1 MSASNNFITRPVLTT
16 VCSILIVIVGLI
28 AIPILPIENLPDIA
42 PPTVKVRAN
51 YTGADAVSVEE
62 GVTSVLE
69 QQINGVENMDFIT
82 SNSSADGVSAID
94 VAFASGTN
102 GDINQVNVQNR
113 VSLAEPQLPEEV
125 RKAGVTVNKA
135 SNSILLV
142 YNFGSE
148 DPDEITYSAETISGL
163 LDLKLTD
170 AIKRVSGVGD
180 LTYFGNRKLA
190 FRLWLDPDR
199 LASFG
204 LTSSDVVNQ
213 LSSQNRLVP
222 AGQVGAEPAPQGQQ
236 YTFTVQLQGRLR
248 SVEEFEQMVVRTADE
263 GGLVRLM
270 DVGSVQLGGESYAVS
285 ATDLQGVP
293 SVGLAVYQLSGSNAL
308 EVSDGVKQVLA
319 DFETTMPV
327 GMKMEKIYDNTD
339 FITASIQGV
348 VNSLRDA
355 VVLVVL
361 ILFLFL
367 QNWKATLVPGIAIP
381 VALIGTFGLVLGFGF
396 SLNQLTLF
404 GLVLA
409 TGLVVDDAITVIE
422 DTASK
427 KSEGMTALEAA
438 KATMDELFSA
448 IIATSLVKFAVF
460 LPVLFFPGA
469 TGTIYKQFAATVIF
483 SIAISTFNALT
494 FSPMLSA
501 LLLARESKD
510 PGRRNY
516 AIAGSVIGF
525 IYALLVV
532 GGGAALVLVPTA
544 FGALIGLLLG
554 RAVNRPSTL
563 PFTIGGAITG
573 LILVGVSR
581 VVPVIVYPSLGLALG
596 WFAPLIFTNFNRAYA
611 VMESRYASALE
622 WALGRRR
629 LVMSIL
635 GTGILLTAVA
645 FRVIPGGFV
654 PIEDQGYAI
663 GVVQAPEGVSTQVTE
678 AINQKVAAV
687 LRTEKDITAASL
699 FSGASFDGNGPNKG
713 LFFFGTKNWSDRK
726 ERDQNVGAIV
736 TRLNQKLALSVD
748 GARVFVVEPPAIPGY
763 GTGGGFEFQLL
774 DQSGGAYDLAALYGT
789 AGRLIRVGNA
799 DPDLGNVYTLF
810 APESPQIEIQ
820 VDRDRLAAMDV
831 DFGTAMQTFSINFGG
846 LYVNDTFQE
855 GKVRRVYVQADAE
868 SRATP
873 ERLSAVYVQSL
884 NGELISLAEF
894 FSVRETLGPSVVS
907 HFNLYR
913 SIKIEGTPAPG
924 KSSGQAITAMKG
936 IFETINPQGLSFD
949 WTGISREEVKA
960 GALAVVI
967 FALGILAVYLVLS
980 AQYESYADPLI
991 ILMTVPTAMLGAL
1004 AFLALRGEVLNVYA
1018 QVGLVML
1025 IGLAAG
1031 NGILIVDMANQRM
1044 QAGANPLQAAQFAAA
1059 SRLRPIL
1066 MTAISS
1072 LFGFMPL
1079 VFASGAGARSQT
1091 SLGAVVFGGL
1101 LIATILSLFVVPVFY
1116 VVMKSLLGYSDG
1128 ASGGSSTNGDD
1139 PDAGLVGS

>member
-42 PPTVKVRAN
+42 PPTVKVRAT

-62 GVTSVLE
+62 GVTTVLE
-69 QQINGVENMDFIT
+69 QQINGVENMDFIK
-82 SNSSADGVSAID
+82 SNSSSDGVSAID
-94 VAFASGTN
+94 VAFASGTD

-142 YNFGSE
+142 YNFGSANPE
-148 DPDEITYSAETISGL
+148 EILYSAETISGL

-170 AIKRVSGVGD
+170 SIKRVTGVGD

-190 FRLWLDPDR
+190 FRLWLDPSK
-199 LASFG
+199 LSTYG
-204 LTSSDVVNQ
+204 LTSTDVVNQ

-222 AGQVGAEPAPQGQQ
+222 AGQVGGEPSPMGQEF
-236 YTFTVQLQGRLR
+236 TFTVQLQGRLR
-248 SVEEFEQMVVRTADE
+248 SVEEFENMIVRTADE
-263 GGLVRLM
+263 GGLVRLR

-293 SVGLAVYQLSGSNAL
+293 SVGLAVYQLTGSNAL
-308 EVSDGVKQVLA
+308 EVSDGVKKVLA
-319 DFETTMPV
+319 EFEKTMPI

-339 FITASIQGV
+339 FITASIKGV

-355 VVLVVL
+355 VILVVL

-381 VALIGTFGLVLGFGF
+381 VALIGTFGLVLSFGF

-422 DTASK
+422 DTSTK
-427 KSEGMTALEAA
+427 KSEGLSALEAA
-438 KATMDELFSA
+438 KSTMDELFSA

-501 LLLARESKD
+501 LLLSRESKD
-510 PGRRNY
+510 PGRKVY
-516 AIAGSVIGF
+516 AIAGTVIGF
-525 IYALLVV
+525 FYGLLVV
-532 GGGAALVLVPTA
+532 GDGAALVMVPTLV
-544 FGALIGLLLG
+544 GALVGLLLS
-554 RAVNRPSTL
+554 RFLQRPAVL
-563 PFTIGGAITG
+563 PFTVGGAIAG
-573 LILVGVSR
+573 LVLVGVSR
-581 VVPVIVYPSLGLALG
+581 IVPVILYPALGLTLG
-596 WFAPLIFTNFNRAYA
+596 WFTPVIFANFNRFYA
-611 VMESRYASALE
+611 VMEARYSSALN
-622 WALGRRR
+622 WALGSRR
-629 LVMSIL
+629 LVMGIL
-635 GTGILLTAVA
+635 GVGILLTAVA
-645 FRVIPGGFV
+645 FRAIPGGFV

-687 LRTEKDITAASL
+687 LRTEKDITAASV
-699 FSGASFDGNGPNKG
+699 FSGASLDGNSPNKG

-736 TRLNQKLALSVD
+736 ERLNQKLAASID
-748 GARVFVVEPPAIPGY
+748 GARVIVVEPPAIPGY

-774 DQSGGAYDLAALYGT
+774 DQSGGAYNLADLYAT
-789 AGRLIRVGNA
+789 AGRLVQAGNA
-799 DPDLGNVYTLF
+799 DPDLNRVYTLF
-810 APESPQIEIQ
+810 APESPQIEIK
-820 VDRDRLAAMDV
+820 VDRERMAAVDV
-831 DFGTAMQTFSINFGG
+831 DFGSAMQTFSVNFGG

-873 ERLSAVYVQSL
+873 EKLSSIYVKDQS
-884 NGELISLAEF
+884 GEQIPLSEF
-894 FSVRETLGPSVVS
+894 FTVRETLGPTVVP

-913 SIKIEGTPAPG
+913 AIKIEGTPAPG

-936 IFETINPQGLSFD
+936 TFESLNPQGLGFD

-980 AQYESYADPLI
+980 AQYESYSDPLI

-1004 AFLALRGEVLNVYA
+1004 VFLALRGEVLNVYA

-1044 QAGANPLQAAQFAAA
+1044 QAGANALEAARFAAG

-1072 LFGFMPL
+1072 LFGFIPL

-1101 LIATILSLFVVPVFY
+1101 LIATVLSLFVVPVFY
-1116 VVMKSLLGYSDG
+1116 VVMKSLLGEADGQSEAG
-1128 ASGGSSTNGDD
+1128 ASS
-1139 PDAGLVGS
+1139 

>member
-42 PPTVKVRAN
+42 PPTVKVRAT

-62 GVTSVLE
+62 GVTTVLE
-69 QQINGVENMDFIT
+69 QQINGVENMDFIK
-82 SNSSADGVSAID
+82 SNSSSDGVSAID
-94 VAFASGTN
+94 VAFASGTD

-142 YNFGSE
+142 YNFGSA
-148 DPDEITYSAETISGL
+148 DPDQILYSAETISGL

-170 AIKRVSGVGD
+170 SIKRVTGVGD

-190 FRLWLDPDR
+190 FRLWLDPNK
-199 LASFG
+199 LSTFG
-204 LTSSDVVNQ
+204 LTSTDVVNQ

-222 AGQVGAEPAPQGQQ
+222 AGQVGGEPSPKGQEF
-236 YTFTVQLQGRLR
+236 TFTVQLQGRLR
-248 SVEEFEQMVVRTADE
+248 SVEEFENMIVRTADE
-263 GGLVRLM
+263 GGLVRLR

-293 SVGLAVYQLSGSNAL
+293 SVGLAVYQLTGSNAL
-308 EVSDGVKQVLA
+308 EVSDGVKKVLA
-319 DFETTMPV
+319 EFEKTMPI

-339 FITASIQGV
+339 FITASIKGV

-355 VVLVVL
+355 VILVVL

-381 VALIGTFGLVLGFGF
+381 VALIGTFGLVLAFGF

-422 DTASK
+422 DTSTK
-427 KSEGMTALEAA
+427 KSEGLSALEAA
-438 KATMDELFSA
+438 KSTMDELFSA

-510 PGRRNY
+510 PGRKVY
-516 AIAGSVIGF
+516 AIAGAVIGF
-525 IYALLVV
+525 TYGLLVV
-532 GGGAALVLVPTA
+532 GDGAALVLVPTIV
-544 FGALIGLLLG
+544 GALIGLLLS
-554 RAVNRPSTL
+554 RFLQRPAVL
-563 PFTIGGAITG
+563 PFTIGGAIAG
-573 LILVGVSR
+573 LVLVGVSR
-581 VVPVIVYPSLGLALG
+581 ILPVIFYPALGLTLG
-596 WFAPLIFTNFNRAYA
+596 WFTPVIFSNFNRFYA
-611 VMESRYASALE
+611 AMETRYSSALN
-622 WALGRRR
+622 WALESRR
-629 LVMSIL
+629 LVMGIL
-635 GTGILLTAVA
+635 GVGILLTAVA
-645 FRVIPGGFV
+645 FRAIPGGFV

-663 GVVQAPEGVSTQVTE
+663 GVVQAPEGVSTQITE

-687 LRTEKDITAASL
+687 LRTEKDITAASV
-699 FSGASFDGNGPNKG
+699 FSGASLDGNSPNKG

-736 TRLNQKLALSVD
+736 ERLNQKLAASID
-748 GARVFVVEPPAIPGY
+748 GARVIVVEPPAIPGY

-774 DQSGGAYDLAALYGT
+774 DQSGGAYNLADLYAT
-789 AGRLIRVGNA
+789 AGRLVQAGNA
-799 DPDLGNVYTLF
+799 DPDLNRVYTLF
-810 APESPQIEIQ
+810 SPESPQIEIK
-820 VDRDRLAAMDV
+820 VDRERMAAVDV
-831 DFGTAMQTFSINFGG
+831 DFGSAMQTFSVNFGG

-873 ERLSAVYVQSL
+873 EKLSSIYVKDQA
-884 NGELISLAEF
+884 GEQIPLSEF
-894 FSVRETLGPSVVS
+894 FTVRETLGPTVVP

-913 SIKIEGTPAPG
+913 AIKIEGTPAAG

-936 IFETINPQGLSFD
+936 TFETLNPQGLSFD

-980 AQYESYADPLI
+980 AQYESYSDPLI

-1004 AFLALRGEVLNVYA
+1004 VFLALRGEVLNVYA

-1044 QAGANPLQAAQFAAA
+1044 QAGANALDAARFAAG

-1072 LFGFMPL
+1072 LFGFIPL

-1101 LIATILSLFVVPVFY
+1101 LIATVLSLFVVPVFY
-1116 VVMKSLLGYSDG
+1116 VVMKTLLGQAEG
-1128 ASGGSSTNGDD
+1128 QAEAEVSS
-1139 PDAGLVGS
+1139 